1 DRRRVDPGR
10 ARRLY
15 DRAARGEW
23 LRGGR
28 RGNGGEGGRSLPAAA
43 GGRIRMTSVE
53 IPVSIA
59 AALPNLTVLDITNDV
74 RREVASTG
82 GSGIAFVSPNGDPS
96 VIRVQ
101 ERETGFF
108 SDLEGLLE
116 RLVPLEAGERERLVS
131 LLLGPRTEQ
140 IPFTDGSLCLGQWQR
155 ILLVGFDSHCSDE
168 WMLTIVA

>member
-1 DRRRVDPGR
+1 
-10 ARRLY
+10 
-15 DRAARGEW
+15 
-23 LRGGR
+23 
-28 RGNGGEGGRSLPAAA
+28 
-43 GGRIRMTSVE
+43 MTSVE

-96 VIRVQ
+96 LIRVQ

-116 RLVPLEAGERERLVS
+116 RLVPLEAEERARLVS
-131 LLLGPRTEQ
+131 MLLGPRTEQ
-140 IPFTDGSLCLGQWQR
+140 IPFSDGSLCLGHYQR
-155 ILLVGFDSHCSDE
+155 IFLVAFEDRCNSD
-168 WMLTIVA
+168 WMLTVVA

>member
-1 DRRRVDPGR
+1 
-10 ARRLY
+10 
-15 DRAARGEW
+15 
-23 LRGGR
+23 
-28 RGNGGEGGRSLPAAA
+28 
-43 GGRIRMTSVE
+43 MTSVE

-96 VIRVQ
+96 LIRVQ

-116 RLVPLEAGERERLVS
+116 RLVPLEAGGRARLVTM
-131 LLLGPRTEQ
+131 LLGPRTEQ
-140 IPFTDGSLCLGQWQR
+140 IPFSDGSLCLGRYQR
-155 ILLVGFDSHCSDE
+155 IFLVAFEDRCSND
-168 WMLTIVA
+168 WMLTVVA

>member
-1 DRRRVDPGR
+1 V
-10 ARRLY
+10 
-15 DRAARGEW
+15 
-23 LRGGR
+23 
-28 RGNGGEGGRSLPAAA
+28 
-43 GGRIRMTSVE
+43 TSVE

-74 RREVASTG
+74 RREVAATG
-82 GSGIAFVSPNGDPS
+82 GSGIAYVSPNGDPS

-108 SDLEGLLE
+108 SDLDCLLE
-116 RLVPLEAGERERLVS
+116 RLVPLRAGERERLVS

-140 IPFTDGSLCLGQWQR
+140 IPFTNGALCLGQWQR
-155 ILLVGFDSHCSDE
+155 ILLVGFESRCSDE